1 MVRLE
6 KQGLDVVPRLI
17 TKVYDASTVIQQKGN
32 QFSWAAPGVDAQFA
46 FNALYRL
53 VNNCDSF
60 TTQSD
65 LYKQYRL
72 KQCKI
77 HVMLDSMTENVS
89 DQWKLETPMI
99 LGYSWNR
106 GQGYDAGSLKGYDV
120 ISVEPNCI

>member
-1 MVRLE
+1 MAQEMIRLE

-17 TKVYDASTVIQQKGN
+17 TKVYDASTVIAQKGN
-32 QFSWAAPGVDAQFA
+32 QFSWATQGVDGMFC

-53 VNNCDSF
+53 VNSCESF
-60 TTQSD
+60 TTQAD

-106 GQGYDAGSLKGYDV
+106 GQGY
-120 ISVEPNCI
+120 

>member
-17 TKVYDASTVIQQKGN
+17 TKVYDASEVIASKGN
-32 QFSWAAPGVDAQFA
+32 QFSFVAQGVDASFA
-46 FNALYRL
+46 FNALYHL
-53 VNNCDSF
+53 VNSCESF
-60 TTQSD
+60 TTQAA

-77 HVMLDSMTENVS
+77 HVMFDSMTAKVS
-89 DQWKLETPMI
+89 EQWKLETPMI

-106 GQGYDAGSLKGYDV
+106 GQGYAEGSLKAYDV